1 MSSSDS
7 SASRAAL
14 PPVDFQT
21 LIISLGSSALML
33 MGTLPEPGG
42 APSEVNLP
50 LAKHTIDTL
59 AMLQEKTRG
68 NLTAAET
75 ELLDGLIFDLRLKFI
90 EANRRG

>member
-1 MSSSDS
+1 MSSGDT
-7 SASRAAL
+7 SASQPAL

-33 MGTLPEPGG
+33 MGAVPDPNG
-42 APSEVNLP
+42 APSDVNLP

-59 AMLQEKTRG
+59 AMLQEKTKG
-68 NLTAAET
+68 NLSSPEA
-75 ELLDGLIFDLRLKFI
+75 ELLEGLIYDLRLKFI

>member
-1 MSSSDS
+1 
-7 SASRAAL
+7 
-14 PPVDFQT
+14 
-21 LIISLGSSALML
+21 ML